1 MKALIVY
8 AHPWDGSYNHALL
21 TAVQRGLDRGGVQHE
36 TIDLNKIG
44 FSPVLSE
51 QDLAM
56 YSKGGASDA
65 RVGEFQAKI
74 RQAEFFFV
82 IFPVWWGAMPAILKG
97 FFDKVLLKGWAYEAT
112 SLGMLKPQ
120 IHNIRQAVVISTM
133 NAPSIY
139 YNVFM
144 GQQIKHGLINGM
156 LKTCGLNRV
165 KWFELARVAHVSRA
179 RRERWLRQVEDYSA
193 KLGK

>member
-1 MKALIVY
+1 VKALIIY

-21 TAVQRGLDRGGVQHE
+21 KAVERGLEQGGIQFE
-36 TIDLNKIG
+36 TLDLNKVG
-44 FSPVLSE
+44 FNPVLSQ

-56 YSKGGASDA
+56 YSKGGASDS
-65 RVGEFQAKI
+65 RVGEYQAKI
-74 RQAEFFFV
+74 RQVDYLFV

-97 FFDKVLLKGWAYEAT
+97 FFDKVLLKGWAYE
-112 SLGMLKPQ
+112 SSSMGMLKPL

-165 KWFELARVAHVSRA
+165 KWFELARVAHVSQA
-179 RRERWLRQVEDYSA
+179 RREKWLAQVERYA
-193 KLGK
+193 AALR